1 MIFHPRSTKLSTL
14 FLALKFPLCIISF
27 PISSKYRRIM
37 SSRLS
42 SRICLICDL
51 QSHQFL
57 HIRAYIPSS
66 FHISTLPQLTRRN
79 QSTWAGTVN
88 EASKLVQDP
97 SVKSPPRLPPSFPFP
112 GIINPLKFVAPEMS
126 SLTTNIRMLLGSGHP
141 TLAKVAKYY
150 ISSEGGKHIRP
161 LIVLL
166 VSKALSYNRPFRLER
181 HDQDTPISPEQ
192 VLNDDNPDRPI
203 QEDPVVG
210 SGDITPSQRR
220 LAEITEMIHA
230 ASLLHD
236 DVIDASLTRRNN
248 PSCVSVFGNKMSI
261 LGGDFLLGRASVAL
275 ARLRNAEVIELLAT
289 VIANLVEG
297 EFMQLKNIAKDE
309 GDDQESAID
318 YYLRK
323 TYLKTAS
330 LISKSCRAA
339 AILGGA
345 TPELTDAA
353 YNFGRNLGLAFQ
365 VLCCWVSG

>member
-1 MIFHPRSTKLSTL
+1 
-14 FLALKFPLCIISF
+14 
-27 PISSKYRRIM
+27 
-37 SSRLS
+37 
-42 SRICLICDL
+42 
-51 QSHQFL
+51 
-57 HIRAYIPSS
+57 
-66 FHISTLPQLTRRN
+66 
-79 QSTWAGTVN
+79 
-88 EASKLVQDP
+88 
-97 SVKSPPRLPPSFPFP
+97 
-112 GIINPLKFVAPEMS
+112 
-126 SLTTNIRMLLGSGHP
+126 MLLGSGHP

-166 VSKALSYNRPFRLER
+166 VSKALSYNRPNRLPEVL
-181 HDQDTPISPEQ
+181 DQDVPISPIT
-192 VLNDDNPDRPI
+192 VLNDDNPDSPLFEEPI
-203 QEDPVVG
+203 VG
-210 SGDITPSQRR
+210 SGGITASQRR

-297 EFMQLKNIAKDE
+297 EFMQLKNIQKDGSNE
-309 GDDQESAID
+309 QESAID

-339 AILGGA
+339 AVLGGSS
-345 TPELTDAA
+345 PESTDAA
-353 YNFGRNLGLAFQ
+353 YLFGRNLGLAFQ
-365 VLCCWVSG
+365 VYHFGCKLTIAGGRYAGLYRAVNNSGKAYQCRLGVGSSNCTSSIRMA

>member
-1 MIFHPRSTKLSTL
+1 V
-14 FLALKFPLCIISF
+14 
-27 PISSKYRRIM
+27 SSA
-37 SSRLS
+37 SRLVEET
-42 SRICLICDL
+42 
-51 QSHQFL
+51 
-57 HIRAYIPSS
+57 A
-66 FHISTLPQLTRRN
+66 
-79 QSTWAGTVN
+79 AGN
-88 EASKLVQDP
+88 SKLP
-97 SVKSPPRLPPSFPFP
+97 SNFPFP
-112 GIINPLKFVAPEMS
+112 SIVNPLKLVAPEMT
-126 SLTTNIRMLLGSGHP
+126 SLTGNIRMLLGSGHP

-166 VSKALSYNRPFRLER
+166 VSKALSYNVPQKQETF
-181 HDQDTPISPEQ
+181 DQDIPISPATI
-192 VLNDDNPDRPI
+192 LNDDNPD
-203 QEDPVVG
+203 QLHEQATEKTG
-210 SGDITPSQRR
+210 GITLSQRR

-297 EFMQLKNIAKDE
+297 EFMQLKNIQKNGSDE
-309 GDDQESAID
+309 QESAID

-345 TPELTDAA
+345 TTEATDAA
-353 YNFGRNLGLAFQ
+353 YSFGRNLGLAFQ
-365 VLCCWVSG
+365 VFSLSRTGLMVVGG

>member
-1 MIFHPRSTKLSTL
+1 MEDPAAATV
-14 FLALKFPLCIISF
+14 
-27 PISSKYRRIM
+27 SSK
-37 SSRLS
+37 L
-42 SRICLICDL
+42 
-51 QSHQFL
+51 
-57 HIRAYIPSS
+57 PS
-66 FHISTLPQLTRRN
+66 N
-79 QSTWAGTVN
+79 
-88 EASKLVQDP
+88 
-97 SVKSPPRLPPSFPFP
+97 FPFP
-112 GIINPLKFVAPEMS
+112 SIVNPLKLVAPEMT
-126 SLTTNIRMLLGSGHP
+126 SLTGNIRMLLGSGHP

-166 VSKALSYNRPFRLER
+166 VSKALSYNISKTQETL
-181 HDQDTPISPEQ
+181 DQDTPISPAD
-192 VLNDDNPDRPI
+192 VLNDTNPD
-203 QEDPVVG
+203 QLLKQTMGEG
-210 SGDITPSQRR
+210 SGGITASQRR

-236 DVIDASLTRRNN
+236 DVIDESLTRRNN
-248 PSCVSVFGNKMSI
+248 PSCVSMFGNKMSI

-297 EFMQLKNIAKDE
+297 EFMQLKNVQKDGSNE
-309 GDDQESAID
+309 QESAID

-345 TPELTDAA
+345 STEVTDAA
-353 YNFGRNLGLAFQ
+353 YSFGRNLGLAFQ
-365 VLCCWVSG
+365 VLTSYGVELMTVGG

>member
-1 MIFHPRSTKLSTL
+1 L
-14 FLALKFPLCIISF
+14 
-27 PISSKYRRIM
+27 
-37 SSRLS
+37 
-42 SRICLICDL
+42 
-51 QSHQFL
+51 
-57 HIRAYIPSS
+57 PS
-66 FHISTLPQLTRRN
+66 N
-79 QSTWAGTVN
+79 
-88 EASKLVQDP
+88 
-97 SVKSPPRLPPSFPFP
+97 FPFP
-112 GIINPLKFVAPEMS
+112 SIINPLKLVAPEMT
-126 SLTTNIRMLLGSGHP
+126 SLTGNIRMLLGSSHP

-161 LIVLL
+161 LIILL
-166 VSKALSYNRPFRLER
+166 VSKALSTSRQTRIR
-181 HDQDTPISPEQ
+181 DQHDYDIPISPEQ
-192 VLNDDNPDRPI
+192 VLNDINPDHPLYN
-203 QEDPVVG
+203 DN
-210 SGDITPSQRR
+210 ITESDGITASQRR

-236 DVIDASLTRRNN
+236 DVIDASSTRRNA

-297 EFMQLKNIAKDE
+297 EFMQLKNIQSGGGE
-309 GDDQESAID
+309 NNEQESAID

-345 TPELTDAA
+345 SAEVTDSA
-353 YNFGRNLGLAFQ
+353 YAFGRNLGLAFQ
-365 VLCCWVSG
+365 VSDFSVSGVDR

>member
-1 MIFHPRSTKLSTL
+1 
-14 FLALKFPLCIISF
+14 
-27 PISSKYRRIM
+27 M

-42 SRICLICDL
+42 SRVVLLCDINAP
-51 QSHQFL
+51 QCFRRRSF
-57 HIRAYIPSS
+57 PSTYYR
-66 FHISTLPQLTRRN
+66 ISLYLPQHHRN
-79 QSTWAGTVN
+79 QSTWADTLSS
-88 EASKLVQDP
+88 ASKLVQDP
-97 SVKSPPRLPPSFPFP
+97 ESISAKLPNNLPFP
-112 GIINPLKFVAPEMS
+112 SIINPLKLVAPEMT
-126 SLTTNIRMLLGSGHP
+126 SLTSNIRMLLGSGHP

-166 VSKALSYNRPFRLER
+166 VSKALSYNRPNIISER
-181 HDQDTPISPEQ
+181 QDQDIPLSPTRI
-192 VLNDDNPDRPI
+192 LNDENPEHPMFDADAPR
-203 QEDPVVG
+203 
-210 SGDITPSQRR
+210 SGGITPSQRR

-297 EFMQLKNIAKDE
+297 EFMQLKNIQNDGSDE
-309 GDDQESAID
+309 KESAID

-339 AILGGA
+339 AVLGGSA
-345 TPELTDAA
+345 PELTDKA
-353 YNFGRNLGLAFQ
+353 YSFGRNLGLAFQ
-365 VLCCWVSG
+365 VDPSMELTVVG